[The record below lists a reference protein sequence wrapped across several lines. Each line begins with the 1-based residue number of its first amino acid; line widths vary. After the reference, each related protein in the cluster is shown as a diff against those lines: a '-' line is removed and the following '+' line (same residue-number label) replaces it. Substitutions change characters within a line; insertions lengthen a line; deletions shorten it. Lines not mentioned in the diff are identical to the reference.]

1 LDGSVRAL
9 FSLRFVAAVLAVIAS
24 FVVVAQI
31 TDDSE
36 AAVVDATEAS
46 DFVRRI
52 DLVTPVERFM
62 PSGFSV
68 VDGVAASTVGLVI
81 DDRRSMAIV
90 EGTPGIDRCSTI
102 LRRVG
107 DCVIFADLLG
117 EAVVWFEIA
126 PLASDGKHVVMP
138 AVIGFDGDRALLDNQ
153 MLLPHA
159 EVFTRRCDTEYA
171 SFVEMLNDRGTAM
184 ASWWSIVEGAIT
196 DVVCTD

>member
-1 LDGSVRAL
+1 MRAL

-24 FVVVAQI
+24 FVVVARI
-31 TDDSE
+31 TDDGE

-46 DFVRRI
+46 GLVRRI
-52 DLVTPVERFM
+52 DLVTPVERFT
-62 PSGFSV
+62 PFAFSV
-68 VDGVAASTVGLVI
+68 SDGVAATTVDLTI
-81 DDRRSMAIV
+81 DDRRSMTIV

-107 DCVIFADLLG
+107 DCVIFVDLLG

-126 PLASDGKHVVMP
+126 PLAGDGEHVVLP

-159 EVFTRRCDTEYA
+159 DVFIRRCDTEYA
-171 SFVEMLNDRGTAM
+171 SFIEMLNDRGTAM
-184 ASWWSIVEGAIT
+184 ESWWSIVEGAIT
-196 DVVCTD
+196 EVVCTD

>member
-1 LDGSVRAL
+1 MRAL

-68 VDGVAASTVGLVI
+68 VDGVAASTVG
-81 DDRRSMAIV
+81 
-90 EGTPGIDRCSTI
+90 
-102 LRRVG
+102 
-107 DCVIFADLLG
+107 
-117 EAVVWFEIA
+117 
-126 PLASDGKHVVMP
+126 
-138 AVIGFDGDRALLDNQ
+138 
-153 MLLPHA
+153 
-159 EVFTRRCDTEYA
+159 
-171 SFVEMLNDRGTAM
+171 
-184 ASWWSIVEGAIT
+184 
-196 DVVCTD
+196 

>member
-1 LDGSVRAL
+1 MRAL

-24 FVVVAQI
+24 FVVVARI
-31 TDDSE
+31 TDDGE

-46 DFVRRI
+46 GFVRRI
-52 DLVTPVERFM
+52 DLVTPVERFT
-62 PSGFSV
+62 PFGFSV
-68 VDGVAASTVGLVI
+68 VDGVAATTVDLTI
-81 DDRRSMAIV
+81 DDRRSMTIV

-126 PLASDGKHVVMP
+126 PLAGDGEHVVLP
-138 AVIGFDGDRALLDNQ
+138 AVIGFDGDRAILDNQ

-159 EVFTRRCDTEYA
+159 DVFGRRCDTEYA
-171 SFVEMLNDRGTAM
+171 SFIEMLNDRGTAM
-184 ASWWSIVEGAIT
+184 ESWWSIAEGAIT
-196 DVVCTD
+196 EVVCTD